1 MDEPWACVIRVW
13 GALDPHWAARLR
25 GLRITSTAGAGD
37 DGEDGEAL
45 TELRGDLLDQATV
58 LEVLHTLHALGVPL
72 RSVTCTPRRRRR
84 GRPPPGASGPAPAAG
99 AAAAGAGAA
108 RVDSR
113 PADRAPAAAEAGHD
127 DEHSLEGAPGSI
139 SIRLGVISTFSC
151 SATRDPP
158 LSALG

>member
-72 RSVTCTPRRRRR
+72 RSVTCTPGGGGAGGHRR
-84 GRPPPGASGPAPAAG
+84 GLTALPLLRAPPLPGRVQLGSITAQPIGPPG
-99 AAAAGAGAA
+99 
-108 RVDSR
+108 RRSR
-113 PADRAPAAAEAGHD
+113 P
-127 DEHSLEGAPGSI
+127 
-139 SIRLGVISTFSC
+139 
-151 SATRDPP
+151 
-158 LSALG
+158 